1 MSKLNERTIANMD
14 SVLEEVCRV
23 FPNGG
28 DHERRKHIAQ
38 KLKQHAM
45 QGDTSLTALR
55 AVALSALK
63 EIKQRTAQSPFF
75 FSIAMRTGESG
86 VIARKRPIVIFDY

>member
-14 SVLEEVCRV
+14 SVLEEACRV

-28 DHERRKHIAQ
+28 DHESRKYIAE

-45 QGDTSLTALR
+45 QGDVTLTVLR
-55 AVALSALK
+55 AVAQSALK
-63 EIKQRTAQSPFF
+63 EITKP
-75 FSIAMRTGESG
+75 
-86 VIARKRPIVIFDY
+86 RKASRN